1 MKTRD
6 ELWHD
11 CSRHFSRGEVFE
23 RARQNFSG
31 VLFSPNQKLFF
42 IFLPLYLIGG
52 FKGIE
57 SRNLKYKKINHNA
70 NKNVQTRVLYYLALL
85 SVITVFT
92 IQNIACPSFGRPN
105 L

>member
-6 ELWHD
+6 ELWRD

-42 IFLPLYLIGG
+42 VFFPLYLIGG
-52 FKGIE
+52 FIGIE
-57 SRNLKYKKINHNA
+57 SRNLKIIHNSG
-70 NKNVQTRVLYYLALL
+70 NKNVQIKIFYWLTLLLLLYLL
-85 SVITVFT
+85 YK
-92 IQNIACPSFGRPN
+92 FGTP
-105 L
+105 LF

>member
-1 MKTRD
+1 MKTCD

-11 CSRHFSRGEVFE
+11 CSRHFSREEVFE

-42 IFLPLYLIGG
+42 VFLPLYLIGG

-57 SRNLKYKKINHNA
+57 SRNLKYKKMNHNVLWI
-70 NKNVQTRVLYYLALL
+70 KMSKVLY
-85 SVITVFT
+85 
-92 IQNIACPSFGRPN
+92 
-105 L
+105 

>member
-31 VLFSPNQKLFF
+31 VLFSESEVVFSLSSSLSHWWIQRK
-42 IFLPLYLIGG
+42 
-52 FKGIE
+52 E
-57 SRNLKYKKINHNA
+57 SRNLKYKKMNHN
-70 NKNVQTRVLYYLALL
+70 THYE
-85 SVITVFT
+85 
-92 IQNIACPSFGRPN
+92 
-105 L
+105 